1 MRARSARHGY
11 TLVELLVVLAML
23 GVMCGMAMPMAEM
36 TVQRE
41 KERELKRGLWELRD
55 AIDSYRRA
63 RESGAITAAPG
74 TSLYPPTLDAL
85 TRAWPDARPDR
96 QGQVL
101 RLLRQVPRDPFA
113 DAALPAA
120 QTWGLRSYLSEADK
134 PQPGNDVYDVHS
146 ASMRVGL
153 NGVPLRQW

>member
-101 RLLRQVPRDPFA
+101 RLQVEKRNLHACSDDGRRGDGAGPRLGIAEPDV
-113 DAALPAA
+113 
-120 QTWGLRSYLSEADK
+120 RRI
-134 PQPGNDVYDVHS
+134 PGF
-146 ASMRVGL
+146 
-153 NGVPLRQW
+153 